1 MTEKEKMLRGML
13 YDADDSTLCADRVR
27 AKELCHAY
35 NQLRPSDAAG
45 MRELLRRLLGKTGE
59 TSCVTAPFW
68 CDYGYNIHI
77 GEGSFVNFDCVFLDL
92 APIRIGRNTLIG
104 PKVQLLTPHH
114 PLDPDLR
121 ATGGDAGKPI
131 TIGDNC
137 WLGGG
142 VIVCPGV
149 RIGNGAIIGAGS
161 VVTRDIPADSVAVGN
176 PARVTRTLS
185 YT

>member
-1 MTEKEKMLRGML
+1 M
-13 YDADDSTLCADRVR
+13 S
-27 AKELCHAY
+27 
-35 NQLRPSDAAG
+35 S
-45 MRELLRRLLGKTGE
+45 
-59 TSCVTAPFW
+59 S
-68 CDYGYNIHI
+68 
-77 GEGSFVNFDCVFLDL
+77 
-92 APIRIGRNTLIG
+92 PIRIGRNTLIG

-121 ATGGDAGKPI
+121 ATGREAGKPI

-161 VVTRDIPADSVAVGN
+161 VVTRDIPANSVAVGN

-185 YT
+185 HT

>member
-1 MTEKEKMLRGML
+1 MKSENEKMLAGEWFDPHDEEL
-13 YDADDSTLCADRVR
+13 TADRDR
-27 AKELCHAY
+27 ATLLMHRLNAECPGH
-35 NQLRPSDAAG
+35 DAAY
-45 MRELLRRLLGKTGE
+45 RTALRKLCPDAEGFIR
-59 TSCVTAPFW
+59 APFY
-68 CDYGYNIHI
+68 CDYGYNISI

-114 PLDPDLR
+114 PLDPAQR
-121 ATGGDAGKPI
+121 ATGREAGKPI

-149 RIGNGAIIGAGS
+149 RIGDGAIIGAGS
-161 VVTRDIPADSVAVGN
+161 VVTRDIPANSVAVGN

-185 YT
+185 HT